1 MAERAR
7 TLLAAVAALA
17 ICAPAWAAP
26 SLPPEPQ
33 VIAALDSHPSVA
45 AAASRVDAARAGAS
59 ALARGTHEF
68 TLQGSYVSRDVTNEG
83 RFNEFDAQVMRAV
96 RLPGK
101 AQLDR
106 SAGELGVEVA
116 HNRMEDARHQVSL
129 MFAGLWFDWLVSAE
143 LRHNELATAKL
154 LEQELRA
161 LERRRALRDASQL
174 EVDQAQAALDQALG
188 QAAQTAAGETQ
199 ARVRLAA
206 NFTDLPLPETAPDLG
221 QPELPEQ
228 SLEDLRGLVIS
239 RSHEILAA
247 DREAARLDV
256 VARRSDRDRMADP
269 SVGVRLFSERSGMER
284 GAGLVFQMPLGG
296 GYRKAQAQ
304 QASAEANAATFDL
317 ASIRRM
323 VEATADADLAD
334 VRSRMETWQRFASA
348 VRSAGQAAERSAIGY
363 RLGATDLADLLLIRR
378 QHHDARRME
387 IMARGDALRALLKLQ
402 IDAHVIWKDED
413 IDH

>member
-1 MAERAR
+1 MSSFLRILMASA
-7 TLLAAVAALA
+7 AALA
-17 ICAPAWAAP
+17 FCAPAWAGPA
-26 SLPPEPQ
+26 LPPEPQ
-33 VIAALDSHPSVA
+33 VIAALDSHPSVV

-59 ALARGTHEF
+59 ALARGSHEF

-83 RFNEFDAQVMRAV
+83 RFNEFDAQVMRGV

-116 HNRMEDARHQVSL
+116 HNRMEDARHQVAL

-143 LRHNELATAKL
+143 LRRNDLASASL

-161 LERRRALRDASQL
+161 LQRRRDLRDASQL

-188 QAAQTAAGETQ
+188 QAAQTAAAETQ

-206 NFTDLPLPETAPDLG
+206 NFADLPLPEAAPELG
-221 QPELPEQ
+221 TPELPAQ

-256 VARRSDRDRMADP
+256 VAQRAAKDRLADP
-269 SVGVRLFSERSGMER
+269 SFGVRMFSERSGMER
-284 GAGLVFQMPLGG
+284 GAGVVFQMPLGG

-317 ASIRRM
+317 ASVRRM

-334 VRSRMETWQRFASA
+334 ARSRMETWQRFSSA
-348 VRSAGQAAERSAIGY
+348 VGSAGMAAERSATGY

-378 QHHDARRME
+378 QRHDARRME
-387 IMARGDALRALLKLQ
+387 IVARGDAMRALLKLQ

>member
-1 MAERAR
+1 
-7 TLLAAVAALA
+7 
-17 ICAPAWAAP
+17 
-26 SLPPEPQ
+26 
-33 VIAALDSHPSVA
+33 
-45 AAASRVDAARAGAS
+45 
-59 ALARGTHEF
+59 
-68 TLQGSYVSRDVTNEG
+68 
-83 RFNEFDAQVMRAV
+83 
-96 RLPGK
+96 
-101 AQLDR
+101 
-106 SAGELGVEVA
+106 
-116 HNRMEDARHQVSL
+116 MEDARHQVSL

-143 LRHNELATAKL
+143 LRRNEQASAKL

-161 LERRRALRDASQL
+161 LERRRDLRDASQL

-199 ARVRLAA
+199 ARVRLLA
-206 NFTDLPLPETAPDLG
+206 NFTDLPLPETVPDLG

-228 SLEDLRGLVIS
+228 ALEDLRGLVIS

-256 VARRSDRDRMADP
+256 VARRTDKDRMADP
-269 SVGVRLFSERSGMER
+269 SVGVRVFSERSGMER

-304 QASAEANAATFDL
+304 QASAEAHAATFDL
-317 ASIRRM
+317 ASVRRM